1 MIRKTT
7 EFNNTNTKRR
17 AQAAKKKLSQANNI
31 DLMSEF
37 IQNDRCTTLLPLTLD
52 FTHAG
57 HALWTVPFDTVD
69 VFFSW
74 LWYFIY
80 KIFMLLLLPLIQ
92 SIAIFIVAV
101 LFFYSSSYIFV
112 LNFFPIIF
120 TYRTEKKKRRT
131 TIKRLLL
138 FKMKFVI
145 VVATDII
152 LLTFFS
158 FFCVWY
164 CQFFCCCS
172 VIWPEVIY
180 KKSDIKSSK
189 WQHKYPIFEM

>member
-74 LWYFIY
+74 LLWYFIY
-80 KIFMLLLLPLIQ
+80 KLFMLLLLPLIQ

-120 TYRTEKKKRRT
+120 TYRTEKKRRT

>member
-74 LWYFIY
+74 LLWYFIY
-80 KIFMLLLLPLIQ
+80 KLFMLLLLPLIQ

-120 TYRTEKKKRRT
+120 TYRTEKKTANNNKTSFIVQNEICYCCRYRYYSAH
-131 TIKRLLL
+131 L
-138 FKMKFVI
+138 FSASFVCDI
-145 VVATDII
+145 V
-152 LLTFFS
+152 S
-158 FFCVWY
+158 FFVVVRSY
-164 CQFFCCCS
+164 
-172 VIWPEVIY
+172 
-180 KKSDIKSSK
+180 DLK
-189 WQHKYPIFEM
+189 WFTRNQT